1 MFVEHLILLLNIA
14 FLNII
19 VGFGLFLL
27 HLLKFFLEFIVL
39 VLVISSFNDNN
50 DVDHDAQQDE
60 ANHREAHY
68 SFEVVTVICFRFADP
83 VTEEEHVVAADKND
97 CFIVNFLSVH

>member
-1 MFVEHLILLLNIA
+1 M
-14 FLNII
+14 
-19 VGFGLFLL
+19 
-27 HLLKFFLEFIVL
+27 
-39 VLVISSFNDNN
+39 LVISSFNDNN

-97 CFIVNFLSVH
+97 CFIVNFLSVHWIDCPGLDRNIVGQSDKGQQDVDSNLE